1 MTPKLLPLL
10 PLTVVLLGSPGLA
23 QETEKKRPIA
33 PARRTDTVV
42 LIEKALPTVAS
53 LQTVQKTGTEGV
65 FTYGVG
71 SASVLHES
79 GYLLTNQHVVGSALQ
94 GHAFLVNRQPL
105 QFRKIAALASED
117 LAVIKVDSPTP
128 LPALPLGRSD
138 DLMLGEP
145 VLTIGNPGGLSHSV
159 SAGIVSGLNR
169 STVVNGGFLPW
180 MIQTS
185 AAVSGGNSGGPLI
198 NALGEQIGVITG
210 KKMDGENIN
219 FAIAVDRVRH
229 ILPEL
234 LAVELRYE
242 FLVGLQ
248 VDRYQAGA
256 VIISVTE
263 KQPAAEAGL
272 KVGDVIKSVA
282 GMSVRQGID
291 VHLALVERKA
301 GDELKVM
308 YEREGKESSAN
319 LVLGKYPLAEP
330 TVKEGMEPGI
340 AFEGF
345 TGGWERLPDFDK
357 LEVAKE
363 GKVEKPTEEAFQTE
377 SKENYAL
384 RFRGYVEIPKDGL
397 YSFYTS
403 SDDGSRLSIGEEVLV
418 DNDGLHAVR
427 RVGRMCRLKAGL
439 HPIEVTFFEAMGDEE
454 LLVEWEGPDLS
465 RQEIPAEAY
474 FVKKEE

>member
-1 MTPKLLPLL
+1 MTSRLFLLFA
-10 PLTVVLLGSPGLA
+10 LTVVLFVAPVSA
-23 QETEKKRPIA
+23 QEGKEKRPVA

-53 LQTVQKTGTEGV
+53 LQTVQKTATEGV

-79 GYLLTNQHVVGSALQ
+79 GYLLTNEHVVGSALQ
-94 GHAFLVNRQPL
+94 GHALLVNRQPL
-105 QFRKIAALASED
+105 PFRKIAVLASED

-128 LPALPLGRSD
+128 LPVLPLGRSD

-159 SAGIVSGLNR
+159 STGIVSGLNR

-234 LAVELRYE
+234 LSVELRYE
-242 FLVGLQ
+242 FLVGLA
-248 VDRYQAGA
+248 VDPYKAGA
-256 VIISVTE
+256 VVTSVTE
-263 KQPAAEAGL
+263 QQPAAKAGL
-272 KVGDVIKSVA
+272 KVGDVIKSVG
-282 GMSVRQGID
+282 GMAVRQGID
-291 VHLALVERKA
+291 VHLALAERKA
-301 GDELKVM
+301 GEELTVV
-308 YEREGKESSAN
+308 YEREGEEGSATVK
-319 LVLGKYPLAEP
+319 LEEYPLAEP
-330 TVKEGMEPGI
+330 IPKEGMEQGI

-345 TGGWERLPDFDK
+345 AGSWERLPDFDQ
-357 LEVAKE
+357 LEAVKK
-363 GKVEKPTEEAFQTE
+363 GKAEKPTEEAFQTE

-384 RFRGYVEIPKDGL
+384 RFRGYVNVPKDGL
-397 YSFYTS
+397 YSFFTS
-403 SDDGSRLSIGEEVLV
+403 SDDGSRLSIGENVLIN
-418 DNDGLHAVR
+418 NDGLHAVV
-427 RVGRMCRLKAGL
+427 RVGRLCRLKAGL

-454 LLVEWEGPDLS
+454 LLVEWEGPDLA

-474 FVKKEE
+474 FVKGE